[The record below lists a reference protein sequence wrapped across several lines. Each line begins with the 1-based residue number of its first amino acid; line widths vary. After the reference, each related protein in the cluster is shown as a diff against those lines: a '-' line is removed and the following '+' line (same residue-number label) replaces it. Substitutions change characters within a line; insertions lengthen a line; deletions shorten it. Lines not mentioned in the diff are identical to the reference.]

1 MRVRSSFS
9 IRYQLITR
17 NGVNFLTPLKFS
29 CSVYN
34 VMLIMCKRER
44 EPNMRI
50 IFQYNASVNGRVVY
64 KNANCRSGFKVYM

>member
-1 MRVRSSFS
+1 MRVRSGFS

-29 CSVYN
+29 CSLYN

-44 EPNMRI
+44 EPNI
-50 IFQYNASVNGRVVY
+50 LYNASVNGRVDN

>member
-1 MRVRSSFS
+1 MRVRSGFS

-44 EPNMRI
+44 EPNI
-50 IFQYNASVNGRVVY
+50 
-64 KNANCRSGFKVYM
+64 

>member
-29 CSVYN
+29 CSVY
-34 VMLIMCKRER
+34 MLIMCKRER
-44 EPNMRI
+44 EPN
-50 IFQYNASVNGRVVY
+50 FTLE
-64 KNANCRSGFKVYM
+64 